1 MDYTEIP
8 PALSNSKAPVFGQS
22 AGWGAQT
29 ESRLE
34 VMAGIR
40 WAKVGRRRS
49 ASVCDFGSTRP
60 GEPHSTALPG
70 AGALGRHGSAPPQ
83 KARSVILNR
92 LSSRD
97 YIAGTRRARRQAAG
111 ACRLVFS

>member
-1 MDYTEIP
+1 MHKQKLAVI
-8 PALSNSKAPVFGQS
+8 GQP

-40 WAKVGRRRS
+40 WAKVGRR
-49 ASVCDFGSTRP
+49 RP

-83 KARSVILNR
+83 KARFVILNG
-92 LSSRD
+92 LFSRD
-97 YIAGTRRARRQAAG
+97 DIAGTRRARRQAAG

>member
-1 MDYTEIP
+1 MCG
-8 PALSNSKAPVFGQS
+8 NRS

-40 WAKVGRRRS
+40 WTKVGRR
-49 ASVCDFGSTRP
+49 RP
-60 GEPHSTALPG
+60 GEPHSTAFPG

-83 KARSVILNR
+83 KARIVIVNGL
-92 LSSRD
+92 LVEITSRGRGERGEGGRS
-97 YIAGTRRARRQAAG
+97 I
-111 ACRLVFS
+111 VFS